1 MKIFKYILF
10 SCLLALAP
18 MVEADAQA
26 GLLKIFGRGART
38 TGRKVVKK
46 STQRALRSA
55 STRTARSAS
64 QRAAMIKRVSRSKSG
79 MEVTRRARSMAH
91 SCFLSNAVLDRAAL
105 RVTEKLVAKGGE
117 KALKNVTTEQLY
129 QMVTKEVA
137 AAELRAMGQYAIVGV
152 PYVAWRHT
160 QDGGTSNT
168 NAKGNSTKSK
178 DNHID
183 NSPLPELNSA
193 AITAAGNIFG
203 TSKTKV
209 EMIKKDASA
218 NLRLKM
224 AIEDN
229 PELLDAYNRCA
240 NSSART
246 DVTILNYLTTR
257 AKLNDQLLSGT
268 SGAALKLENEEQDEN
283 IVNIFINNQDKVAAE
298 MISKGYAHAQ
308 LEGSAYYFNMF
319 IPEMQDLRPMPNSE
333 IVTDKGRRYV
343 RKWSKTYVYAVD
355 NDADSKMA
363 YPTFNTD
370 QHGRVVK
377 FRYLF
382 TKDDVCE
389 VAPTAKMQTISQIIL
404 TTDARGKKTIDK
416 PAKGFVSHSIH
427 PLWLG
432 GKETWLNTVAFNK
445 KSEKAW
451 QKSEKNLQ
459 KLLKNK
465 KINAVWYEVV
475 LTYDNAVTQT
485 PSSVKVLKE
494 WYHNSKGI
502 QKEEDLIN
510 TAG

>member
-38 TGRKVVKK
+38 AGRKVVKK

-160 QDGGTSNT
+160 QDGGTPNT

-183 NSPLPELNSA
+183 HSPLPELNSA
-193 AITAAGNIFG
+193 AINAAGNIFG

-240 NSSART
+240 NSFART
-246 DVTILNYLTTR
+246 DVTILN
-257 AKLNDQLLSGT
+257 
-268 SGAALKLENEEQDEN
+268 
-283 IVNIFINNQDKVAAE
+283 
-298 MISKGYAHAQ
+298 
-308 LEGSAYYFNMF
+308 
-319 IPEMQDLRPMPNSE
+319 
-333 IVTDKGRRYV
+333 
-343 RKWSKTYVYAVD
+343 
-355 NDADSKMA
+355 
-363 YPTFNTD
+363 
-370 QHGRVVK
+370 
-377 FRYLF
+377 
-382 TKDDVCE
+382 
-389 VAPTAKMQTISQIIL
+389 
-404 TTDARGKKTIDK
+404 
-416 PAKGFVSHSIH
+416 
-427 PLWLG
+427 
-432 GKETWLNTVAFNK
+432 
-445 KSEKAW
+445 
-451 QKSEKNLQ
+451 
-459 KLLKNK
+459 
-465 KINAVWYEVV
+465 
-475 LTYDNAVTQT
+475 
-485 PSSVKVLKE
+485 
-494 WYHNSKGI
+494 
-502 QKEEDLIN
+502 
-510 TAG
+510 